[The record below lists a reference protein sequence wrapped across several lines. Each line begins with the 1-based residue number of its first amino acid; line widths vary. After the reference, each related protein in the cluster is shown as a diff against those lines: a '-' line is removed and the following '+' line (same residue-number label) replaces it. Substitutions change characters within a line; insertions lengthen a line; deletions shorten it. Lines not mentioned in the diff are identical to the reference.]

1 VGNTIAEYEIAD
13 MRLAL
18 VRGSSGTVGLEL
30 TPAGS
35 RHDTPYSAESCVQV
49 HIDGDMANGGFG
61 NGQTMRNSASS
72 TSLRYDRHE
81 FSGTTLVVFMAGG
94 NGRYARMTLAL
105 RPGERALRVSTVY
118 GNAGGVAMALEM
130 LSSFSIGGIIPSQGT
145 LLHRFRSKW
154 SAEGRLVSEDL
165 SDLQLDPSWAKHC
178 VRSEKFGQ
186 TGSMPVRGFFPCM
199 AIEDRQNNVIW
210 GASLACPSSWQM
222 EVYRRDDA
230 LSLSGGLGDYES
242 AHWRKTLAPGA
253 EFAAPE
259 AYITVCRG
267 GIDDACSRLVSVQKP
282 FAGAMPIVYNE
293 YFTTYGAPT
302 EERTDRTL
310 RVLGGHDI
318 DIFVTD
324 AGWYG
329 VSTGWHRTQGDWDVN
344 VERFP
349 HGMKVVADR
358 IRAHGLL
365 PGLWFELEVCGPD
378 SGAYAMTDHL
388 LRRNGKVIDVGERRF
403 WDLRDPWT
411 RDYLRKS
418 VIGFLKDN
426 GFGYIKVDYNDSIGV
441 GCDGAES
448 LGEGLRQNLLATQDF
463 FRLIAEEI
471 PGIVIEN
478 CASGGHR
485 LEPSFMELCG
495 TASFSDAHETEDIP
509 IIAANLHRLIQ
520 PSKSQI
526 WAVVRKGDDLKRVR
540 YSMTNIMLGTA
551 CFSGVLDEL
560 SAAQWALID
569 EALAFYRKA
578 TPVIRE
584 GSSRIYAEYGKSTL
598 HPNGRQ
604 AVVRTSSDSMSLLAV
619 FHAFRGAGG
628 GMFRVPVPEG
638 YIISDVLSGAADRFE
653 YGNGIL
659 TAVLRED
666 MSAAAVLL
674 RRETAARGG
683 YG

>member
-1 VGNTIAEYEIAD
+1 MENTIAEYEISE
-13 MRLAL
+13 MRLVL
-18 VRGSSGTVGLEL
+18 VRGRSGTVGLEL
-30 TPAGS
+30 MPAGFGYQ
-35 RHDTPYSAESCVQV
+35 TPYAAESCVEAHV
-49 HIDGDMANGGFG
+49 DGDMVNGGFG
-61 NGQTMRNSASS
+61 NGHTMRNSASS

-81 FSGTTLVVFMAGG
+81 FTGATLVIFMSGEK
-94 NGRYARMTLAL
+94 GRYARTTLEL
-105 RPGERALRVSTVY
+105 KPGEKALRVNTVY
-118 GNAGGVAMALEM
+118 GNLGEEAILLEM
-130 LSSFSIGGIIPSQGT
+130 LSSFSLGGIIPSEGS

-186 TGSMPVRGFFPCM
+186 TGSLPVRNFFPCM
-199 AIEDRQNNVIW
+199 ALEDRKNHVTW
-210 GASLACPSSWQM
+210 GTALACASSWQM

-230 LSLSGGLGDYES
+230 LSLSGGLGDYEF

-267 GIDDACSRLVSVQKP
+267 GVDDACARLVSVQKP
-282 FAGAMPIVYNE
+282 FAGEMPIVYNE

-302 EERTDRTL
+302 EESADKAL
-310 RVLGGHDI
+310 RALGGHDL
-318 DIFVTD
+318 DVFVID

-329 VSTGWHRTQGDWDVN
+329 ISTGWSRTQGDWDVN

-349 HGMKVVADR
+349 NGMKVVTDR

-378 SGAYAMTDHL
+378 SRAYTMTDHL
-388 LRRNGKVIDVGERRF
+388 LKRNGKVIEVGERRF

-411 RDYLRKS
+411 RDYLKRS
-418 VIGFLKDN
+418 VIGSLKDH
-426 GFGYIKVDYNDSIGV
+426 GFGYVKIDYNDSIGV

-448 LGEGLRQNLLATQDF
+448 LGEGLRQNMLAARDF
-463 FRLIAEEI
+463 FRLIAAEI
-471 PGIVIEN
+471 PGIIIEN

-540 YSMTNIMLGTA
+540 YSMTNIMLGMA

-560 SAAQWALID
+560 SAAQWAVID
-569 EALAFYRKA
+569 AAFAFYRKA

-584 GSSRIYAEYGKSTL
+584 GSSRIYADYGKNTL
-598 HPNGRQ
+598 HPSGRQ
-604 AVVRTSSDSMSLLAV
+604 AVVRTGADGMGILAV

-628 GMFRVPVPEG
+628 SRFDVPVPDG
-638 YIISDVLSGAADRFE
+638 YRITDVLSGADDRFE
-653 YGNGIL
+653 TTSGAL
-659 TAVLRED
+659 TAVLQDD

-674 RRETAARGG
+674 RRG
-683 YG
+683 